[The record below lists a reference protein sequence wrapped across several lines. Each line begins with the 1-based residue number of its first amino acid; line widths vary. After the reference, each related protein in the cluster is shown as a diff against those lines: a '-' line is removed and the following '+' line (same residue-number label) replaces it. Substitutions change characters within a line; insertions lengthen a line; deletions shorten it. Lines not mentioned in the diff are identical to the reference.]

1 MNSINHSTP
10 SPSPAARRSADW
22 PTFQVRLA
30 EALDLLAEDQFLIV
44 QQKQGSR
51 CIQFAGQGCFGLRV
65 ETVSNH
71 FLQGDEQISAEEHC
85 ALFRLGWQIPSG
97 DADASTPELD
107 PDGSPNYF
115 IDFPAGS
122 SSARIADLAVSTL
135 ADVLTIPHP
144 SSLEYEA
151 FDAEGSPILLP
162 VLGLKR
168 ATAGKSEVSLPDMVL
183 RAVRLATGIDDLEY
197 DEDGDLCL
205 RYGEISLFVALLEE
219 TETVRFCSPLASKVE
234 TSAGLLS
241 RLNALNA
248 EMADMHCVSV
258 EGGVLAVS
266 SIQLAGVKDGGFKR
280 SLDRF
285 AERAETIA
293 IELRATFGG
302 DALLI
307 EPDSCR
313 VLH

>member
-10 SPSPAARRSADW
+10 SPSPTARRSADW
-22 PTFQVRLA
+22 PTFQVQLA

-51 CIQFAGQGCFGLRV
+51 YIQFAGQGCFGLRV

-71 FLQGDEQISAEEHC
+71 FLQGDEQISAEQRC
-85 ALFRLGWQIPSG
+85 ALFRLGWQLPSG
-97 DADASTPELD
+97 DAEASTPERD

-135 ADVLTIPHP
+135 ADALTIPHP
-144 SSLEYEA
+144 SGLEYEA
-151 FDAEGSPILLP
+151 FDAEGNPILLP

-168 ATAGKSEVSLPDMVL
+168 AIAGKQEVSLPDML
-183 RAVRLATGIDDLEY
+183 LQAVRQASGVEDLEY

-205 RYGEISLFVALLEE
+205 RYGEIPLFVTLLEDVE
-219 TETVRFCSPLASKVE
+219 AVRFCSPLASKLDA
-234 TSAGLLS
+234 SAGLLS

-266 SIQLAGVKDGGFKR
+266 SLQWAGVKDGGFKR
-280 SLDRF
+280 CLDRF
-285 AERAETIA
+285 AARAETIA

-302 DALLI
+302 DAMLV
-307 EPDSCR
+307 EPDAGR